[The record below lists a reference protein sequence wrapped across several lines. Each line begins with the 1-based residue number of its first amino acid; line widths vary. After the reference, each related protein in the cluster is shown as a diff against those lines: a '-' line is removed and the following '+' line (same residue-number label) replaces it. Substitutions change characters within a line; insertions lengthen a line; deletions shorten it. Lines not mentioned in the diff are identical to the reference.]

1 MKLKLLFILFFQL
14 SLLSCNQNSKE
25 ISKDFFIGGQIA
37 NPSSEFVIISKND
50 VNLDTLY
57 LNDQNQFS
65 GTLKNIQAGL
75 YVFKHPPE
83 NQIIYIEPGDSTLVW
98 LNTLAFDESINFSGK
113 GSEKSNFLTNLY
125 LLNQQ
130 DNNFILN
137 YYKLEPSV
145 FAQKTDSIRNER
157 QQALVALDKKYNVSE
172 DFKNLA
178 NSSIDYEFYDLR
190 ERYAFLIRKYYREFI
205 KKIPKDFHKYR
216 KEISFSDENLQEYY
230 VYLNLIDDYLRTKSL
245 EYCDENNVKTQNCYN
260 LNSNENIQRRMI
272 FANTLIQNKKIKN
285 IFLDRLAAQG
295 IIYAQ
300 NAENIQSIL
309 DLLTKTNYTGEREA
323 DLRQMA
329 IIQRELLP
337 GYNIGSLKILT
348 TSKDTVLLKAVSR
361 NPMIAYY
368 WSVNSQGHH
377 KWQHKIIEDLREKY
391 PEIDFIG
398 INIDKNQL
406 DPWVQVIKNNSYN
419 PKFEFQLIDI
429 GAENNM
435 LKNYLNKLI
444 FVEPSGTIARGDAQ
458 LNTPDIETKILE
470 FISY

>member
-1 MKLKLLFILFFQL
+1 MKLKFIFIIL
-14 SLLSCNQNSKE
+14 SLLSFLSCKQDKKTSE
-25 ISKDFFIGGQIA
+25 DFYIGGQIA
-37 NPSSEFVIISKND
+37 NPSSKYVIISKND

-57 LNDQNQFS
+57 LNDKNQFG
-65 GTLKNIQAGL
+65 GTLKNIKAGL

-98 LNTLAFDESINFSGK
+98 LNTLAFDESIYFSGK

-137 YYKLEPSV
+137 YYKLEPSE

-157 QQALVALDKKYNVSE
+157 QQRLLFLDKKYGLSE
-172 DFKNLA
+172 DFKKLA
-178 NSSIDYEFYDLR
+178 SSSIDYEFYDLR
-190 ERYAFLIRKYYREFI
+190 ERYAFLIRKYYREFVE
-205 KKIPKDFHKYR
+205 KIPKDFHQYR
-216 KEISFSDENLQEYY
+216 KEISFNDESLQEYY

-245 EYCDENNVKTQNCYN
+245 EYCDENNIETQDCYN
-260 LNSNENIQRRMI
+260 LNSNQNTKRRI
-272 FANTLIQNKKIKN
+272 VLADSIIQNKKIKG

-300 NAENIQSIL
+300 NSENIQSIL
-309 DLLTKTNYTGEREA
+309 ALLTKINYSGERLA

-329 IIQRELLP
+329 TIQREFLP
-337 GYNIGSLKILT
+337 GYNIGDLKLST
-348 TSKDTVLLKAVSR
+348 TSKETILLKDISR
-361 NPMIAYY
+361 NPIIAYY

-377 KWQHKIIEDLREKY
+377 RWQHKIIEDLRVKY

-398 INIDKNQL
+398 INIDKNQFE
-406 DPWVQVIKNNSYN
+406 PWVNVIKNNSYD
-419 PKFEFQLIDI
+419 PKFEFQLINIRLEDKL
-429 GAENNM
+429 

-444 FVEPSGTIARGDAQ
+444 FIETSGKIARGDAQ